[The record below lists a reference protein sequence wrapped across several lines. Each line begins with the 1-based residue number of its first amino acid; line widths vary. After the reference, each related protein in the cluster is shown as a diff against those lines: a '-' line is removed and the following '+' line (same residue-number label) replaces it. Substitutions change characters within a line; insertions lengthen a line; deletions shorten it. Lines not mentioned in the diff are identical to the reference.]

1 MTGVKNLE
9 PFGARSNRYH
19 SLNFSCYN
27 DCSGRSSEKR
37 TFKYWAEKVWSNNI
51 MTPNI
56 IDREHKPQTFVSAAA
71 SESEQMNFSC
81 YNDRSGRSSGK
92 RTFEYRAKKGWSNN
106 IMAPSIIDKGA

>member
-1 MTGVKNLE
+1 MIVQEGPPKKE
-9 PFGARSNRYH
+9 R
-19 SLNFSCYN
+19 LNI
-27 DCSGRSSEKR
+27 GPK
-37 TFKYWAEKVWSNNI
+37 KVWSNNI

-92 RTFEYRAKKGWSNN
+92 RTF
-106 IMAPSIIDKGA
+106 